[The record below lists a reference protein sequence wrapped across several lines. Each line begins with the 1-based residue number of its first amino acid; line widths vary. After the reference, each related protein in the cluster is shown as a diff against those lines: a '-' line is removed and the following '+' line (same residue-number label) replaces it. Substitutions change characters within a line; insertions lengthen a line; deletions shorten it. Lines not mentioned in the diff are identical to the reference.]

1 MIVAAAIAGLLVAV
15 ALNALADDLPP
26 DEFGVRRPP
35 RPPRCA
41 YCGRAHWPLLW
52 SALAASLLWR
62 GQCEH
67 CGAPRR
73 LRALLVELAS
83 AVAYAYLAARYGPS
97 AQFAFSAYVVAVM
110 ILVTVTDLEHR
121 LILRA
126 VVYPAAG
133 LALVAGGLING
144 WAKTLAGGAAGF
156 GIVYLVY
163 WLGWAFGAAV
173 TRLRGRPLAEVPFGG
188 GDVNLAGFVG
198 LAVGWPGV
206 ALALLIAVLSAGV
219 GGLAYLMV
227 MLIRRRYSPFSAIP
241 YGPFLALG
249 GLVILIW
256 GKEFAAWYFGR

>member
-1 MIVAAAIAGLLVAV
+1 MTIVAAISGLLVGIV
-15 ALNALADDLPP
+15 LNALADSLPP
-26 DEFGVRRPP
+26 DEFGARRPP

-41 YCGRAHWPLLW
+41 YCGRAHWPPLW
-52 SALAASLLWR
+52 SAVAAFLLWR

-83 AVAYAYLAARYGPS
+83 AVGFAYLAARYGLT

-133 LALVAGGLING
+133 LALLAGGLVNG
-144 WAKTLAGGAAGF
+144 WSKTLAGGAAGF
-156 GIVYLVY
+156 GLVYVMY
-163 WLGWAFGAAV
+163 WLGWAFGAAIA
-173 TRLRGRPLAEVPFGG
+173 RLRGRPLEAAPLGG

-206 ALALLIAVLSAGV
+206 LLGLLIAVLAGGA
-219 GGLAYLMV
+219 GGLVYMIV
-227 MLIRRRYSPFSAIP
+227 MLIRRRYTPFSAIP

-249 GLVILIW
+249 GLAVLIW
-256 GKEFAAWYFGR
+256 GQELAAWYLRR